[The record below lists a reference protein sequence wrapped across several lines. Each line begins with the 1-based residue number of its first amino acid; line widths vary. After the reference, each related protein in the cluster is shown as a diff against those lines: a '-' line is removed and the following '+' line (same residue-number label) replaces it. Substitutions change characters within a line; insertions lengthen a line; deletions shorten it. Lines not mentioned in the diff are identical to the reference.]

1 MWQRDRGS
9 FSVRNIFTSLET
21 RQVACH
27 VSHEWVSLFVT
38 FSRLWWYKG
47 HVFNNHQF
55 MRISLSW
62 MLMKILSAA
71 PRQTAFTSFWTRF
84 YLLSFWR
91 AFCDVFHATLTNNL
105 YASSW
110 GFVEI
115 FHSPFWL
122 LRKFFFNFSSVVVSF
137 WSAVMQSLWN
147 NQIKIKLIIL

>member
-38 FSRLWWYKG
+38 FSRLRWHKG
-47 HVFNNHQF
+47 HAFNNHQF
-55 MRISLSW
+55 MRISLSCT
-62 MLMKILSAA
+62 MRKILSGS
-71 PRQTAFTSFWTRF
+71 PRQIAFTSFWTRF

-91 AFCDVFHATLTNNL
+91 ALCDVFHSFINL

-110 GFVEI
+110 GFVET

-122 LRKFFFNFSSVVVSF
+122 LRRFLFNFSNVVSF
-137 WSAVMQSLWN
+137 WSAVMQNLWN
-147 NQIKIKLIIL
+147 NQRKW